1 VIRHFYIVDDDESMR
16 KSLHGLVRLRTDT
29 IIRSFNTAD
38 AYLSAMGEIEA
49 GVVLLD
55 VQMPGISGMEALCEI
70 ARHPTPFQV
79 IMITGHANITMAVE
93 AMRSGAFDF
102 LEKPY
107 DHRMLIQVI
116 ERAYARLESA
126 VQDQASAEIA
136 RARLASLSARE
147 REVLTQL
154 IDGRPNKLIAHELDL
169 STRTVE
175 YYRANVM
182 AKLGVRTLSEALR
195 IAFAG
200 GMIAPN
206 DPGRLLTIGLSA
218 IKTGTPRFQG
228 D

>member
-1 VIRHFYIVDDDESMR
+1 MR
-16 KSLHGLVRLRTDT
+16 KSLQGLVQLRTDT

-38 AYLSAMGEIEA
+38 ACLSAIGELEA

-55 VQMPGISGMEALCEI
+55 VQMPGISGMEALGEI
-70 ARHPTPFQV
+70 AHHPTPFQV

-93 AMRSGAFDF
+93 AMRKGAFDF

-107 DHRMLIQVI
+107 DHRRLIEVI
-116 ERAYARLESA
+116 ERAYVRLEGA
-126 VQDQASAEIA
+126 VQDQAGMEVA

-200 GMIAPN
+200 GMIAP
-206 DPGRLLTIGLSA
+206 DGPGRPPAAG
-218 IKTGTPRFQG
+218 TGAVSTPANPLRG
-228 D
+228 DGT

>member
-1 VIRHFYIVDDDESMR
+1 MIRHFYIVDDDESVR
-16 KSLHGLVRLRTDT
+16 KSLHGLVGLRTDT
-29 IIRSFNTAD
+29 MIRVFSSAD
-38 AYLSAMGEIEA
+38 ACLSAIDELEA
-49 GVVLLD
+49 GVILLD
-55 VQMPGISGMEALCEI
+55 VQMPGISGMDALCEI
-70 ARHPTPFQV
+70 TRHPTAFQV
-79 IMITGHANITMAVE
+79 IMITGHANITMAVD
-93 AMRSGAFDF
+93 AMRNGAFDF

-107 DHRMLIQVI
+107 DHRMLLQVI
-116 ERAYARLESA
+116 EKAYVRLESA

-200 GMIAPN
+200 GML
-206 DPGRLLTIGLSA
+206 G
-218 IKTGTPRFQG
+218 
-228 D
+228 

>member
-1 VIRHFYIVDDDESMR
+1 MIRHFYIVDDDESVR

-29 IIRSFNTAD
+29 MIRSFNSAD
-38 AYLSAMGEIEA
+38 ACLSAIGELEP
-49 GVVLLD
+49 GVILLD
-55 VQMPGISGMEALCEI
+55 VQMPGVSGMEALSEI
-70 ARHPTPFQV
+70 ARHPTAFQV
-79 IMITGHANITMAVE
+79 IMITGHANITMAVD
-93 AMRSGAFDF
+93 AMRGGAFDF

-107 DHRMLIQVI
+107 DHRVLLQVI
-116 ERAYARLESA
+116 EKAYVRLESA
-126 VQDQASAEIA
+126 VQDQAGVETA

-200 GMIAPN
+200 GMLGP
-206 DPGRLLTIGLSA
+206 
-218 IKTGTPRFQG
+218 
-228 D
+228 

>member
-1 VIRHFYIVDDDESMR
+1 MR
-16 KSLHGLVRLRTDT
+16 KSLQGLVQLRTDT
-29 IIRSFNTAD
+29 MIRCFNTAD
-38 AYLSAMGEIEA
+38 AYLSAIGELEA

-55 VQMPGISGMEALCEI
+55 VQMPGTSGMEALGEI
-70 ARHPTPFQV
+70 AHHTTPFQV

-93 AMRSGAFDF
+93 AMRNGAFDF

-107 DHRMLIQVI
+107 DHRRLIEVI
-116 ERAYARLESA
+116 ERAYVRLEGA
-126 VQDQASAEIA
+126 VQDQAGAEIA
-136 RARLASLSARE
+136 RGRLASLSARE
-147 REVLTQL
+147 REVLTRL

-200 GMIAPN
+200 GMIAPD
-206 DPGRLLTIGLSA
+206 DPNRA
-218 IKTGTPRFQG
+218 
-228 D
+228 

>member
-1 VIRHFYIVDDDESMR
+1 VIRHFYIVDDDESVR

-29 IIRSFNTAD
+29 MIRSFNSAD
-38 AYLSAMGEIEA
+38 ACLSAIGELEP
-49 GVVLLD
+49 GVILLD
-55 VQMPGISGMEALCEI
+55 VQMPGVSGMEALSEI
-70 ARHPTPFQV
+70 ARHPTAFQV
-79 IMITGHANITMAVE
+79 IMITGHANITMAVD
-93 AMRSGAFDF
+93 AMRGGAFDF

-107 DHRMLIQVI
+107 DHRVLLQVI
-116 ERAYARLESA
+116 EKAYVRLESA
-126 VQDQASAEIA
+126 VQDQAGVETA

-200 GMIAPN
+200 GMLGP
-206 DPGRLLTIGLSA
+206 
-218 IKTGTPRFQG
+218 
-228 D
+228 

>member
-1 VIRHFYIVDDDESMR
+1 MIRHFYIVDDDESVR

-29 IIRSFNTAD
+29 MIRSFSSAD
-38 AYLSAMGEIEA
+38 ACLSAIGELEP

-55 VQMPGISGMEALCEI
+55 VQMPGVSGMEALAEI
-70 ARHPTPFQV
+70 AHHRTAFQV
-79 IMITGHANITMAVE
+79 IMITGHANITMAVD

-107 DHRMLIQVI
+107 DHRMLLQVI
-116 ERAYARLESA
+116 ERAYVRLESA
-126 VQDQASAEIA
+126 VQDQAGAETA
-136 RARLASLSARE
+136 RARLESLSVRE
-147 REVLTQL
+147 REVLAQL

-200 GMIAPN
+200 GMLGP
-206 DPGRLLTIGLSA
+206 
-218 IKTGTPRFQG
+218 
-228 D
+228 

>member
-1 VIRHFYIVDDDESMR
+1 MIRHFYIVDDDESVR

-29 IIRSFNTAD
+29 MIRSFSSAD
-38 AYLSAMGEIEA
+38 ACLSAIDELEP
-49 GVVLLD
+49 GVILLD
-55 VQMPGISGMEALCEI
+55 VQMPGISGMEALCEVV
-70 ARHPTPFQV
+70 RHPTAFQV
-79 IMITGHANITMAVE
+79 IMITGHANITMAVD

-107 DHRMLIQVI
+107 DHRMLLQVI
-116 ERAYARLESA
+116 ERAYVRLESA
-126 VQDQASAEIA
+126 VQDQAGAETA
-136 RARLASLSARE
+136 RARLESLSVRE
-147 REVLTQL
+147 REVLAQL

-200 GMIAPN
+200 GMLGP
-206 DPGRLLTIGLSA
+206 
-218 IKTGTPRFQG
+218 
-228 D
+228 